1 MSEDL
6 DRFEL
11 SALQQ
16 RHCRYH
22 GQHQRLQSALLL
34 KVSDGVDTSDLARI
48 VEALTVKH
56 EMLCTGFDKIA
67 GRTFY
72 TQYVDEVGK
81 VVLDELKVDSID
93 ELDDIALQQDVVFI
107 TKVTDGKGDKYLWL
121 RASSLVADLESL
133 HILAKDMAAAFAGDE
148 APLEQEVAQFLD
160 VADWLD
166 ELQQSEDTAPN
177 REFWQSHVRSA
188 LKVSELPF
196 TKLKDTDSRMMKIHR
211 CLDADQLN
219 NLNTWA
225 HDHHLDNE
233 AVICALWHQLLC
245 QYAGKDELTLG
256 VGIGGRRYDELKE
269 VVGPLSPAV
278 ALNLI
283 YDAEETLAVR
293 AKWCQESLKQARAN
307 GECFNWSH
315 HGEATTALPYGFCHL
330 ALHDL
335 DGLSLVAAQ
344 NQQDLHGLKLSSLQ
358 SDNGITLTLEYDAA
372 RYDGDEAQG
381 LIGLFSDTLN
391 RQLDPAH
398 PVTHAAAA
406 THTKQLTLSRFAEV
420 VADKP
425 DNVAL
430 RCVDS
435 ELTYSQ
441 LDGLTNRLATVL
453 ENHGASAGDRVLILL
468 PRSQAQVITLLA
480 ILKLGATYVPV
491 DPDLPVT
498 RIEHI
503 LNDSEATL
511 AVIDD
516 DFSSLVIPNAVKY
529 SAAAAEAESLDDEA
543 PEVDIKNPDL
553 AYIIYTS
560 GSTGV
565 PKGVA
570 ISHLALATYLEGV
583 LERVPLAGCDT
594 MTALSTVGADLGYT
608 TLYGALV
615 TGATYLVVSADL
627 NLDANGLSELFN
639 RFPIDCMKIV
649 PSHFE
654 ALLSEDNASHLIPN
668 KCLVLG
674 GEPMSPELIEKIH
687 QFKPDCTLVNHY
699 GPTEATVGVAAVVSD
714 KQRYACG
721 LPVGKPFKTVEAYVV
736 DEHKQP
742 LAKGRVG
749 ELAVCS
755 DALASGYINRQELT
769 EKQFTQLPG
778 TDKRIYLTGDNA
790 RIWPSGVIQI
800 LGRVDNQIKI
810 NGNRI
815 ELGEIESIISEFD
828 QVHSAVIKVFEH
840 DNIKRLVAFVKWNSI
855 ECNEELAGVMH
866 QRLPPFMQPSDY
878 VTVENWPLNLNGKLD
893 KSKLPEPKP
902 SDIADA
908 HYIGPRN
915 EAEQTVTDIWLRLIK
930 RERVSVQANFFDV
943 SGNSLLLVQM
953 KNQLEKQFDKT
964 ISVVELFGLTTIER
978 IAQYFAPAETQADE
992 QQTQAKRRDRAAKA
1006 KQAMDSKRATGRA
1019 SRRGR

>member
-22 GQHQRLQSALLL
+22 GQNQRLQSSLLFKLAVADTTALPEIL
-34 KVSDGVDTSDLARI
+34 DALA
-48 VEALTVKH
+48 EKH
-56 EMLCTGFDKIA
+56 EMLCTGFDKVA

-72 TQYVDEVGK
+72 TQYVDEVSK
-81 VVLDELKVDSID
+81 LVYDTIEVDSIVQLS
-93 ELDDIALQQDVVFI
+93 EQSLADDVIAASLVSDNS
-107 TKVTDGKGDKYLWL
+107 GDKYLWL
-121 RASSLVADLESL
+121 RASSLVADVESL
-133 HILAKDMAAAFAGDE
+133 HILATDISNALNGDNE
-148 APLEQEVAQFLD
+148 SLEEEVAQFLD

-166 ELQQSEDTAPN
+166 ELQGSDDTAQN
-177 REFWQSHVRSA
+177 REFWQSHVRAA
-188 LKVSELPF
+188 LKTPDLPF
-196 TKLKDTDSRMMKIHR
+196 TKLKDTDSRLVKVSR
-211 CLDADQLN
+211 CLDEAQLN

-225 HDHHLDNE
+225 HDHHIDNE
-233 AVICALWHQLLC
+233 AVMCALWHQLLC

-283 YDAEETLAVR
+283 FDAQETLAVR
-293 AKWCQESLKQARAN
+293 AKWAQESLKQARAN

-315 HGEATTALPYGFCHL
+315 YGEATASLAYGFCHL
-330 ALHDL
+330 KLEDL
-335 DGLSLVAAQ
+335 NGFSVVTAE
-344 NQQDLHGLKLSSLQ
+344 NQQDLHGLKLSTLE
-358 SDNGITLTLEYDAA
+358 SDNGITLTVEYDEAY
-372 RYDGDEAQG
+372 YDHDEAKG
-381 LIGLFSDTLN
+381 LLDLLSNTLN
-391 RQLDPAH
+391 RELDPSH
-398 PVTHAAAA
+398 PVTAVPPAS
-406 THTKQLTLSRFAEV
+406 HTDELTLSRFAAV

-425 DNVAL
+425 DNIAL

-435 ELTYSQ
+435 QLTYSE
-441 LDGLTNRLATVL
+441 LDRLTNQLARVL
-453 ENHGASAGDRVLILL
+453 ESHGAKAGDRVLILL
-468 PRSQAQVITLLA
+468 PRSQPQVISLLA
-480 ILKLGATYVPV
+480 VLKLDATYVPV

-511 AVIDD
+511 AVISD
-516 DFSSLVIPNAVKY
+516 DFSALVMPNAVKY
-529 SAAAAEAESLDDEA
+529 SEAVEQTVEKDGD
-543 PEVDIKNPDL
+543 PIDVDINGDNL

-570 ISHLALATYLEGV
+570 ISHLALATYLEGA
-583 LERVPLAGCDT
+583 LDRVPLSGCES

-615 TGATYLVVSADL
+615 TGATYLVVSPDL
-627 NLDANGLSELFN
+627 NLDAKGLAQLFE
-639 RFPIDCMKIV
+639 RYPVDCLKIV
-649 PSHFE
+649 PSHFD
-654 ALLSEDNASHLIPN
+654 ALLSEDNARQLIPN

-687 QFKPDCTLVNHY
+687 QFKPECVLVNHY
-699 GPTEATVGVAAVVSD
+699 GPSEATVGVTAVVSD

-742 LAKGRVG
+742 LAKGLVG
-749 ELAVCS
+749 ELAVCT
-755 DALASGYINRQELT
+755 DALATGYINREELT
-769 EKQFTQLPG
+769 ERQFTQLPG

-790 RIWPSGVIQI
+790 RVWPSGAIQI

-815 ELGEIESIISEFD
+815 ELGEIEAIIGEFD

-840 DNIKRLVAFVKWNSI
+840 EDIKRLVAYVKWNSI

-915 EAEQTVTDIWLRLIK
+915 EVEQAVTDIWLGLLK

-978 IAQYFAPAETQADE
+978 IAQYFAPQGDGEAES
-992 QQTQAKRRDRAAKA
+992 QTQAKRRDRAAKA
-1006 KQAMDSKRATGRA
+1006 KQAMGNKRAAGRDR
-1019 SRRGR
+1019 RRGR